1 MTVMLS
7 EWSQFAERH
16 WIVGGIL
23 ASLLWFFAGKQSLS
37 KGRAATAV
45 FWQSVAVIIILL
57 LCLSGHP
64 KTGQRG
70 SGQNR
75 PTEEAG
81 D

>member
-1 MTVMLS
+1 MTVVLS

-37 KGRAATAV
+37 KGRAAAAV

-57 LCLSGHP
+57 LCGWAS
-64 KTGQRG
+64 RRSNG
-70 SGQNR
+70 SVLHSQ
-75 PTEEAG
+75 
-81 D
+81 